1 MINVSNEQ
9 DEYWMAK
16 AITLATEA
24 EALGEVPVGA
34 IVVLDDKII
43 GQGFNRS
50 IIDNDPSAHAEMLA
64 IRDAAKHIENYRI
77 VNATLYV
84 TLEPCPMCAGAIVHS
99 RIKRVVYGASDQKT
113 GAAGSVMNL
122 LTHTALNHKV
132 DVHNGCLSDVCSTQI
147 SDFFKMRR
155 KQIKAKRTEE
165 KAKEAKR
172 TEEKAKAKDDTCNT
186 MAK

>member
-1 MINVSNEQ
+1 MTSISTEQ

-16 AITLATEA
+16 AIKLAAAA

-34 IVVLDDKII
+34 IIVLDDKII

-64 IRDAAKHIENYRI
+64 IRDAAQRIENYRI

-99 RIKRVVYGASDQKT
+99 RIKRVVFGASDHKT
-113 GAAGSVMNL
+113 GAAGTVMNL

-132 DVHNGCLSDVCSTQI
+132 DVNHGCMGEVCSSQI

-155 KQIKAKRTEE
+155 KQIKAKRLANQSES
-165 KAKEAKR
+165 
-172 TEEKAKAKDDTCNT
+172 
-186 MAK
+186 